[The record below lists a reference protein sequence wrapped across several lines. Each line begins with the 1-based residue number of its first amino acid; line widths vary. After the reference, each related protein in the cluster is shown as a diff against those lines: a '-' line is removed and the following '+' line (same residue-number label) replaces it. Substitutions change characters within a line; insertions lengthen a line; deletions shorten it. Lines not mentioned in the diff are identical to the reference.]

1 MYAFGAG
8 QRLDPNRTG
17 SKANT
22 YALGNR
28 LYNGMST
35 APNVGPTANM
45 GGYLERDNKANVRRN
60 MLLQSVNKPQLG
72 VFGGR

>member
-1 MYAFGAG
+1 MYAFGAMK
-8 QRLDPNRTG
+8 RLDPNSTG

-28 LYNGMST
+28 IYNGIST
-35 APNVGPTANM
+35 APNTGPTANM
-45 GGYLERDNKANVRRN
+45 GGYLERDKKANVKRN
-60 MLLQSVNKPQLG
+60 MLLQSVSRPNTG